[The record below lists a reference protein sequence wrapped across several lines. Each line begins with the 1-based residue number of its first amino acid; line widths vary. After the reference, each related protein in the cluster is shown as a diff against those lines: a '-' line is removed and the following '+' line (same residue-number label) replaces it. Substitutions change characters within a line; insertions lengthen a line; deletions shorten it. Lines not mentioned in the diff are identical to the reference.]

1 MNTKALLEA
10 SLFLQIGIGVTVLA
24 TIILRR
30 AYRVFPQLTVLL
42 GVMALEGCVSL
53 LLLFFRK
60 YLHLSIGVAYPV
72 LFYSTWIFGAV
83 SCLLRI
89 LIIYSV
95 FAEAMRPLSGLHQA
109 GKLIFRW
116 VAVVSGL
123 VAFALVAGPGVF
135 SSLAAFGEVFGHLQ
149 QGVSVLTICLLVFVC
164 FAVRPLGLTF
174 RSHLFGVSLGLGVMA
189 TVELVQA
196 AWMVTSNG
204 QSLYSPV
211 YLFSSVGFSAS
222 LVIWGVYFG
231 APEPA
236 RKMILLP
243 TTSPFFFWNR
253 ISEILGDAPGHVAV
267 AGFSPN
273 MLAPAEIEMLTAAT
287 AGEAADAAEAAS
299 QAAAPVRTHTKHL
312 PSVPEFT
319 GVRHPSLAL

>member
-1 MNTKALLEA
+1 MDTKSLLEA
-10 SLFLQIGIGVTVLA
+10 SLFLQAAMSVAVLVT
-24 TIILRR
+24 ILLRK
-30 AYRVFPQLTVLL
+30 AYRIFPQLAFLL
-42 GVMALEGCVSL
+42 GVNSLELGVSL
-53 LLLFFRK
+53 VLLFFRK
-60 YLHLSIGVAYPV
+60 TFHLSISVAYPV
-72 LFYSTWIFGAV
+72 LFYSTWIFSAL
-83 SCLLRI
+83 SLLLRI
-89 LIIYSV
+89 LSVYAV
-95 FAEAMRPLSGLHQA
+95 FAEAMRPMSGLHQA
-109 GKLIFRW
+109 GKIIFRW
-116 VAVVSGL
+116 VAVVSGV
-123 VAFALVAGPGVF
+123 VAFALVTGPGVF
-135 SSLAAFGEVFGHLQ
+135 SSLAAFGEIFGHLQ

-189 TVELVQA
+189 TVDLVQA
-196 AWMVTSNG
+196 AWIVTRNG

-211 YLFSSVGFSAS
+211 YLVTSLGFCVS
-222 LVIWGVYFG
+222 LVIWGVYFA

-267 AGFSPN
+267 AGFSPS

-287 AGEAADAAEAAS
+287 STEAGEPAFHKAE
-299 QAAAPVRTHTKHL
+299 PVRIPAKQL
-312 PSVPEFT
+312 PPVPDFS

>member
-1 MNTKALLEA
+1 MNTKALLEV
-10 SLFLQIGIGVTVLA
+10 SLFLQIGISVAVLV

-30 AYRVFPQLTVLL
+30 AYRVFPQLTMLL
-42 GVMALEGCVSL
+42 AVMAVESCVSL
-53 LLLFFRK
+53 MLLFFRK
-60 YLHLSIGVAYPV
+60 ALHLSIGVAYPM
-72 LFYSTWIFGAV
+72 LFYSTWICGAF
-83 SCLLRI
+83 SCLVRI
-89 LIIYSV
+89 VVIYSV

-109 GKLIFRW
+109 GKIIFRW

-135 SSLAAFGEVFGHLQ
+135 SSFVAFGEVFGHLQ

-211 YLFSSVGFSAS
+211 YLFSSVGFSVS
-222 LVIWGVYFG
+222 LAIWGIYFA

-287 AGEAADAAEAAS
+287 SHELAQTEVEPS
-299 QAAAPVRTHTKHL
+299 EPSWTQKKHL
-312 PSVPEFT
+312 PPAPEFA

>member
-10 SLFLQIGIGVTVLA
+10 ALFLQIGMGFAVLG
-24 TIILRR
+24 TIFYRR
-30 AYRVFPQLTVLL
+30 AYRVFPQLAFLL
-42 GVMALEGCVSL
+42 AANVVENSISVALM
-53 LLLFFRK
+53 FFRRN
-60 YLHLSIGVAYPV
+60 LHLSVDFAWQT
-72 LFYSTWIFGAV
+72 LFYSTWIFGAL

-95 FAEAMRPLSGLHQA
+95 FAEAMRPMSGLHGA
-109 GKLIFRW
+109 GKIIFRW

-135 SSLAAFGEVFGHLQ
+135 SSLVAFGQIFGHLQ
-149 QGVSVLTICLLVFVC
+149 QGVCVLTLCILVFVC

-196 AWMVTSNG
+196 AWMVSSDG
-204 QSLYSPV
+204 QNIYSPV
-211 YLFSSVGFSAS
+211 YLFSSLGFCVS
-222 LVIWGVYFG
+222 LAIWGTYFA

-267 AGFSPN
+267 AGFTPE

-287 AGEAADAAEAAS
+287 AGESTPDYAEPARS
-299 QAAAPVRTHTKHL
+299 APRQL
-312 PSVPEFT
+312 PPAPEYA
-319 GVRHPSLAL
+319 GVRSPSLAL

>member
-1 MNTKALLEA
+1 MAIKALLEA
-10 SLFLQIGIGVTVLA
+10 ALFLQIGMGLTVLGV
-24 TIILRR
+24 ILFRG
-30 AYRVFPQLTVLL
+30 ANEIFPQLAWLL
-42 GVMALEGCVSL
+42 GANALENGISL
-53 LLLFFRK
+53 AIMFFRK
-60 YLHLSIGVAYPV
+60 RLHLSMDVAYPV
-72 LFYSTWIFGAV
+72 LFYSTWIFSAV

-95 FAEAMRPLSGLHQA
+95 FAEAMRPMSGLHQA
-109 GKLIFRW
+109 GKIVFRW

-135 SSLAAFGEVFGHLQ
+135 TSLNAFGQVFGHLQ
-149 QGVSVLTICLLVFVC
+149 QGVCVLTLCILVFVC

-196 AWMVTSNG
+196 AWMVTTNG

-211 YLFSSVGFSAS
+211 YLFSSLGFCAS
-222 LVIWGVYFG
+222 LAIWGTYFA

-267 AGFSPN
+267 AGFTPS
-273 MLAPAEIEMLTAAT
+273 MLAPAEIEMLTAAISSEST
-287 AGEAADAAEAAS
+287 AQEPATTPS
-299 QAAAPVRTHTKHL
+299 FVRPL
-312 PSVPEFT
+312 PTPSEFV
-319 GVRHPSLAL
+319 GVGSPSLAL